1 MEKTSDLGKEYT
13 YLFGEVSKAITYLED
28 LIVRLKHAQLVS
40 EELFINGGEERD
52 GEAAIEENIGEAD
65 VV

>member
-28 LIVRLKHAQLVS
+28 LIVRLKHAQLVA
-40 EELFINGGEERD
+40 EEIYIDGEERN
-52 GEAAIEENIGEAD
+52 GETAIEETSDEA
-65 VV
+65 VVV